1 MTAAP
6 NRYLEEQ
13 PQTAGM
19 GWLDRMVLLCAHLRG
34 WQCVRTT
41 TVTNWQTRATL
52 HCRIAGQYE
61 ASDER
66 LSGVN
71 DGRCEIYNHV
81 CKTIS
86 EQNADLSDESLR
98 AFAPRTGSAAEIT
111 ENPSKTA

>member
-6 NRYLEEQ
+6 NRYLEERS
-13 PQTAGM
+13 PTAGM

-34 WQCVRTT
+34 WQCVRTA

-81 CKTIS
+81 CRTIS
-86 EQNADLSDESLR
+86 EQNVNAPHEPPPPKGNSL
-98 AFAPRTGSAAEIT
+98 
-111 ENPSKTA
+111 